1 MKSDL
6 LLEDLK
12 RMTTIMNYNVGEPST
27 KNNVNL
33 FESMFKEML
42 ISKLESIHIIEE
54 QKKTNLVLSE
64 QSNKTSINE
73 GIVAFP
79 WKRGNDFWGYWK
91 ILYNTLK
98 AGGIGVKWQVANDP
112 VKSTF
117 MYWGGWVIW
126 QDQFKNGGYPV
137 SFYDSVTKVSMV
149 FKFQGG
155 NYAGQPLTNIK
166 LEPKSISATFNLA
179 VWAKLSNK
187 MMSDAILKYLKS
199 NPKTTPVAKAT
210 PQDLKIGQQVF
221 NELKYAF
228 DGAGT
233 YETEAVAA
241 FNKIKNK
248 FQLTELNRL
257 VKARGYFSDVYKW
270 LQDEMSDYDYKQY
283 RAIWDRLKSIDKT
296 IVAPKVNNA
305 LRVVSAV
312 GDVTGVNALVGAG
325 EAVGKAIQTLK
336 NMTVGDIM
344 EGFRSFLG
352 GLAGGIVQILLAV
365 FAGPLGA
372 GITLFAWS
380 ILLIWDIYKW
390 TQGQPNWWNLILDT
404 FSVATAGLAA
414 KALAPAK
421 AVAAEAKTLPTL
433 MSALQKKFPTVY
445 KYVAGFGSKLSALG
459 GKMVLGV
466 KNAIKW
472 LSSKLPFF
480 SSFWN
485 KLNGMVSK
493 IGELIKSID
502 NAISAVMGGSVV
514 SAISSKF
521 TGLIQKAF
529 PKLGEFFKTTK
540 GIELA
545 KKLTAKEVDAI
556 GDYITG
562 PIRGKTIEAST
573 EWVCKNGTKAQCDAL
588 KGGNEYFKLAL
599 NVSKVGKSGTD
610 VNKSLKQKEE
620 AAKLLAKTKTLAKDT
635 KKIIPGKA

>member
-12 RMTTIMNYNVGEPST
+12 RITTIMNYNVGEPLT
-27 KNNVNL
+27 KNDNNL
-33 FESMFKEML
+33 FESNFKEML
-42 ISKLESIHIIEE
+42 ISKLESLHIIQE
-54 QKKTNLVLSE
+54 QKKTNSVLSE
-64 QSNKTSINE
+64 QW
-73 GIVAFP
+73 V
-79 WKRGNDFWGYWK
+79 RGKDVVGYWK

-98 AGGIGVKWQVANDP
+98 AGGVGVKWEVANDP

-117 MYWGGWVIW
+117 MYWGGWIINK
-126 QDQFKNGGYPV
+126 DLTKNGGYPV
-137 SFYDSVTKVSMV
+137 SFYDSAKKIGMV

-155 NYAGQPLTNIK
+155 NYAGQPLSTIK
-166 LEPKSISATFNLA
+166 LDPKTISAQFNLA
-179 VWAKLSNK
+179 IWAKLSNNV
-187 MMSDAILKYLKS
+187 MSDAITKYLKS
-199 NPKTTPVAKAT
+199 NPKITPVAKAT

-257 VKARGYFSDVYKW
+257 VKARGDFSDVYKW
-270 LQDEMSDYDYKQY
+270 LTDEMSDYDYKQY

-296 IVAPKVNNA
+296 IVAPKVNNL
-305 LRVVSAV
+305 LRAASVV

-445 KYVAGFGSKLSALG
+445 KYVAGFGGKLVTFLG
-459 GKMVLGV
+459 KVVSGV
-466 KNAIKW
+466 KNAIGW

-480 SSFWN
+480 STFWK
-485 KLNGMVSK
+485 KLTGLVSK

-502 NAISAVMGGSVV
+502 NAISGVMGGKLA
-514 SAISSKF
+514 SAISSKL
-521 TGLIQKAF
+521 TGSLQKAF
-529 PKLGEFFKTTK
+529 PKLGEFFKTTQ

-545 KKLTAKEVDAI
+545 KKLTAKEVDVI
-556 GDYITG
+556 SDYITG

-573 EWVCKNGTKAQCDAL
+573 EWVCKNGTKAQCDVF
-588 KGGNEYFKLAL
+588 KGGNEYFNLAL
-599 NVSKVGKSGTD
+599 NVTKVGKSGTD
-610 VNKSLKQKEE
+610 VNTALKQKEE

-635 KKIIPGKA
+635 KNIIPGKS

>member
-12 RMTTIMNYNVGEPST
+12 RITTIMNYNVGEPST
-27 KNNVNL
+27 KNNGNL

-98 AGGIGVKWQVANDP
+98 AGGIGVKWQVANSP
-112 VKSTF
+112 EKSTF

-137 SFYDSVTKVSMV
+137 SFYDSATKVSMV
-149 FKFQGG
+149 FKFKGDIYG
-155 NYAGQPLTNIK
+155 GQPLANIT
-166 LEPKSISATFNLA
+166 LVPKTITA
-179 VWAKLSNK
+179 VFPLGAFAKISNK
-187 MMSDAILKYLKS
+187 QMSDAILRYQKS
-199 NPKTTPVAKAT
+199 NPKVEAPKAT
-210 PQDLKIGQQVF
+210 AQDLKIGQQVF

-257 VKARGYFSDVYKW
+257 VKARGDFSDVYKW
-270 LQDEMSDYDYKQY
+270 LTDEMSDYDYKQY
-283 RAIWDRLKSIDKT
+283 RTIWNRLQSIDKT

-325 EAVGKAIQTLK
+325 EAVGKAIQALK

-352 GLAGGIVQILLAV
+352 GVAGGVVQILLAV

-372 GITLFAWS
+372 GINLFAWG

-404 FSVATAGLAA
+404 FSVATAGIAA

-459 GKMVLGV
+459 GKIVEVV
-466 KNAIKW
+466 KNGIKW
-472 LSSKLPFF
+472 LSNKLPFF

-493 IGELIKSID
+493 IGDLIKSID
-502 NAISAVMGGSVV
+502 DAIGAVLSGNLVKSA
-514 SAISSKF
+514 SSKI
-521 TGLIQKAF
+521 TGILQKSF
-529 PKLGEFFKTTK
+529 PKLGEFFKSTK

-545 KKLTAKEVDAI
+545 KKLTAKEADAI
-556 GDYITG
+556 SDMVSG
-562 PIRGKTIEAST
+562 PIREKTLEAST
-573 EWVCKNGTKAQCDAL
+573 EYVCKTGTKAMCDVFKAS
-588 KGGNEYFKLAL
+588 NEYYKIAV
-599 NVSKVGKSGTD
+599 NVSKFGKSGTD
-610 VNKSLKQKEE
+610 INTAIKQKEK
-620 AAKLLAKTKTLAKDT
+620 AAEILSKTKSHVKDAKE
-635 KKIIPGKA
+635 IIPGKA

>member
-27 KNNVNL
+27 KNNGNL

-54 QKKTNLVLSE
+54 QKKTNPLLSE
-64 QSNKTSINE
+64 QW
-73 GIVAFP
+73 V
-79 WKRGNDFWGYWK
+79 RGKDVVGYWK

-126 QDQFKNGGYPV
+126 KDVNKNSGYPV
-137 SFYDSVTKVSMV
+137 SFYDSATKVSMV

-166 LEPKSISATFNLA
+166 LDPKTITSPFPLG
-179 VWAKLSNK
+179 VFAKISNK
-187 MMSDAILKYLKS
+187 QMSDSILKYQKS
-199 NPKTTPVAKAT
+199 NPKKTTVVVPKAT
-210 PQDLKIGQQVF
+210 AQDLKIGQQVF

-257 VKARGYFSDVYKW
+257 VKARGKFPNVYGW

-296 IVAPKVNNA
+296 IVAPPVNNA

-445 KYVAGFGSKLSALG
+445 KYVAGFGGKLVTFLG
-459 GKMVLGV
+459 KVVSGV
-466 KNAIKW
+466 KNAIGW

-480 SSFWN
+480 STFWK
-485 KLNGMVSK
+485 KLTGLVSK
-493 IGELIKSID
+493 IGELINSID
-502 NAISAVMGGSVV
+502 NAISGVMGGQLAST
-514 SAISSKF
+514 ISSKF

-556 GDYITG
+556 SDYITG

-588 KGGNEYFKLAL
+588 KGGNEYFNLAL
-599 NVSKVGKSGTD
+599 NVTKVGKSGTD
-610 VNKSLKQKEE
+610 VNTSIKQKED
-620 AAKLLAKTKTLAKDT
+620 AAKLLAKTKTLAKST
-635 KKIIPGKA
+635 KNIIPGKA

>member
-12 RMTTIMNYNVGEPST
+12 RITTIMNYNVGEPST
-27 KNNVNL
+27 KNDNNL
-33 FESMFKEML
+33 FESNFKEML
-42 ISKLESIHIIEE
+42 ISKLESLHIIQE
-54 QKKTNLVLSE
+54 QKKTNSVLLE
-64 QSNKTSINE
+64 QW
-73 GIVAFP
+73 V
-79 WKRGNDFWGYWK
+79 RGKDVVGYWK
-91 ILYNTLK
+91 ILYNILK

-112 VKSTF
+112 IKSTF

-126 QDQFKNGGYPV
+126 KDVNKNGGYPV
-137 SFYDSVTKVSMV
+137 SFYDSVTKGGMV
-149 FKFQGG
+149 FKFKGG

-166 LEPKSISATFNLA
+166 LEPKLINGELNLGNF
-179 VWAKLSNK
+179 AKLSNK
-187 MMSDAILKYLKS
+187 VILDALTKYQKS

-270 LQDEMSDYDYKQY
+270 LTDEMSDYDYKQY
-283 RAIWDRLKSIDKT
+283 RTIWDRLKSIDKT

-305 LRVVSAV
+305 LRVASVV

-352 GLAGGIVQILLAV
+352 GVAGGVVQILLAV

-372 GITLFAWS
+372 GINLFAWS

-445 KYVAGFGSKLSALG
+445 KYVAGFGGKLVALG
-459 GKMVLGV
+459 GKLVLGV
-466 KNAIKW
+466 KNGIKW
-472 LSSKLPFF
+472 LSNKLPFF

-493 IGELIKSID
+493 IGDLVKSID
-502 NAISAVMGGSVV
+502 DAIGAVLSGNLVKNV
-514 SAISSKF
+514 SSKI
-521 TGLIQKAF
+521 TGILQKSF
-529 PKLGEFFKTTK
+529 PKLGEFFKSTK

-545 KKLTAKEVDAI
+545 KKLTAKEADAI
-556 GDYITG
+556 SDMVSG
-562 PIRGKTIEAST
+562 PIREKTLEAST
-573 EWVCKNGTKAQCDAL
+573 EYVCKTGTKAMCDVFKA
-588 KGGNEYFKLAL
+588 GNEYYKIAV
-599 NVSKVGKSGTD
+599 NVSKFGKSGTD
-610 VNKSLKQKEE
+610 INSAINQKEKAGE
-620 AAKLLAKTKTLAKDT
+620 ILSKTEKAADILSKTKSHVKDAKD
-635 KKIIPGKA
+635 IIPGKA